1 MPMDAMAVNR
11 RLSGVFLPLLRDL
24 AHNTLCRI
32 ARPART
38 VSRDATESSL
48 KHMQTGD
55 QRWLRQ
61 SGRSGKCR
69 TVLNYF
75 VSWPLWQ
82 LLLSAGQKAK
92 RALVWTPSQP
102 ISNPVWG
109 AA

>member
-1 MPMDAMAVNR
+1 MPMDAMAVYR

-32 ARPART
+32 ARPARI

-82 LLLSAGQKAK
+82 LSLSAGQKAK
-92 RALVWTPSQP
+92 PALVWARSQQT
-102 ISNPVWG
+102 SNPAQG